1 MALTLGITIGCVA
14 YPTLL
19 QSCAGNLYGQGMV
32 TSSASSTLADR
43 RGLWAFILGV
53 ILVTIGVLL
62 HAPMFWMGR
71 MNHFQLY
78 GMPMGWDMVVGMVA
92 IVGGVAIAAY
102 GLLPRNISGILS
114 QSQEIVVSP
123 PEDAPLSAA
132 HWKLM
137 AVLVIALIIDV
148 MKPASLGFT
157 IPGMVKEYQVA
168 KSTASLVPFFAL
180 CGTVVGSVLWGY
192 IADVYG
198 RKASILLSAVMF
210 VGTSICGAMPSLAWN
225 IGMCFMMGAAAGGML
240 PVTYALLAEMM
251 PSKHR
256 GWALVLVGGL
266 GAVGGY
272 FAASGLSALLQPE
285 FGWRIL
291 WLLNLPTGLSLVL
304 LGAFIP
310 ESAKFLLAR
319 GRREE
324 ARRIME
330 RFGSKARRTT
340 HAEEVALARGPSV
353 ALTGKAFAGKLFAL
367 SLAAICYGLIN
378 FGLLL
383 WLPTDLVARGYSM
396 AVSSKLLAE
405 SALIAFPTVFIVAYL
420 YSRWSTKWSVT
431 ASLAVSL
438 AGLAGVLWLE
448 FTGTGSP
455 VLPVALLII
464 GTNALIAMLLP
475 YAAESFPLRIR
486 GRTTGTVAACT
497 KAGGM
502 LAQFLAILALV
513 PALDVVSLI
522 IIVPTIGALILVA
535 WFGKET
541 RGRDL
546 RDLDPDGHT
555 FAATGV

>member
-1 MALTLGITIGCVA
+1 MLST
-14 YPTLL
+14 
-19 QSCAGNLYGQGMV
+19 
-32 TSSASSTLADR
+32 STLSDR
-43 RGLWAFILGV
+43 RGLLAFILGV
-53 ILVTIGVLL
+53 LAVTTGVLL
-62 HAPMFWMGR
+62 HAPMFWKGR
-71 MNHFQLY
+71 TMNFMLV
-78 GMPMGWDMVVGMVA
+78 GMPMGADMIAGMALIVA
-92 IVGGVAIAAY
+92 GIAVAAY
-102 GLLPRNISGILS
+102 GLLPRNISGILTAS
-114 QSQEIVVSP
+114 QDIVVSP
-123 PEDAPLSAA
+123 PEDAPLSKS
-132 HWKLM
+132 HWILM
-137 AVLVIALIIDV
+137 GVLVIALVIDI

-157 IPGMVKEYQVA
+157 IPGMVSEYQVPKA
-168 KSTASLVPFFAL
+168 TASLVPFFAL
-180 CGTVVGSVLWGY
+180 CGTVVGSVVWGI
-192 IADVYG
+192 IADIYG

-210 VGTSICGAMPSLAWN
+210 VGTSICGAMPSLYWN
-225 IGMCFMMGAAAGGML
+225 IGMCFLMGAAAGGML

-272 FAASGLSALLQPE
+272 FAASGFSALLQPY

-304 LGAFIP
+304 LGALIP

-330 RFGSKARRTT
+330 KFGSKARTT
-340 HAEEVALARGPSV
+340 TRAEEVALAKGPSV
-353 ALTGKAFAGKLFAL
+353 ALTGKAFFGKLFAL

-383 WLPTDLVARGYSM
+383 WLPADLVSRGYSM
-396 AVSSKLLAE
+396 EVTSKLLAE
-405 SALIAFPTVFIVAYL
+405 SALIAFPTVFITAYL
-420 YSRWSTKWSVT
+420 YSSWSTKWSVV
-431 ASLAVSL
+431 ASIAVTL
-438 AGLAGVLWLE
+438 VGLAGVLWLE
-448 FTGTGSP
+448 LTGSGSP
-455 VLPVALLII
+455 VLPVALLIV
-464 GTNALIAMLLP
+464 GTNGLIAMLLP

-502 LAQFLAILALV
+502 FAQFLAILALV
-513 PALDVVSLI
+513 PPLDVVSLI
-522 IIVPTIGALILVA
+522 IIVPTIGALVLVA
-535 WFGKET
+535 VFGKET

>member
-1 MALTLGITIGCVA
+1 MIST
-14 YPTLL
+14 
-19 QSCAGNLYGQGMV
+19 
-32 TSSASSTLADR
+32 STLSDR

-53 ILVTIGVLL
+53 IAVTAGVLL

-78 GMPMGWDMVVGMVA
+78 GMPIGWDMVVGMAA

-102 GLLPRNISGILS
+102 GLLPRNVSDILS

-132 HWKLM
+132 HWTLM
-137 AVLVIALIIDV
+137 AVLVIALIIDI

-157 IPGMVKEYQVA
+157 IPGMIKEYGVPKA
-168 KSTASLVPFFAL
+168 SASLVPFFAL
-180 CGTVVGSVLWGY
+180 VGTVVGSILWGI
-192 IADVYG
+192 IADIYG

-210 VGTSICGAMPSLAWN
+210 VGTSICGAMPSLYWN
-225 IGMCFMMGAAAGGML
+225 VGMCFMMGAAAGGML

-256 GWALVLVGGL
+256 GWSLVLVGGL

-272 FAASGLSALLQPE
+272 FAASGLSALLQPV

-291 WLLNLPTGLSLVL
+291 WLLNLPTGLTLVL
-304 LGAFIP
+304 LGALIP

-324 ARRIME
+324 ARRVME
-330 RFGSKARRTT
+330 RFGSKARSTT
-340 HAEEVALARGPSV
+340 HAEDVALAKGPSV
-353 ALTGKAFAGKLFAL
+353 ALTGKAFFGKLFAL
-367 SLAAICYGLIN
+367 SLAAICFGLVN

-383 WLPTDLVARGYSM
+383 WLPADLVARGYSM
-396 AVSSKLLAE
+396 ELSSKLLAE
-405 SALIAFPTVFIVAYL
+405 SALIAFPTIFIVAYL
-420 YSRWSTKWSVT
+420 YSGWSTKWSVVGSIGVT
-431 ASLAVSL
+431 LL
-438 AGLAGVLWLE
+438 GLAGVLWLE

-455 VLPVALLII
+455 VLPVALLIV

-502 LAQFLAILALV
+502 IAQFLAILALV

-522 IIVPTIGALILVA
+522 IIVPTVAALILVA

-546 RDLDPDGHT
+546 RDLDPDART
-555 FAATGV
+555 FAATGM

>member
-1 MALTLGITIGCVA
+1 
-14 YPTLL
+14 
-19 QSCAGNLYGQGMV
+19 
-32 TSSASSTLADR
+32 
-43 RGLWAFILGV
+43 
-53 ILVTIGVLL
+53 
-62 HAPMFWMGR
+62 
-71 MNHFQLY
+71 
-78 GMPMGWDMVVGMVA
+78 
-92 IVGGVAIAAY
+92 
-102 GLLPRNISGILS
+102 
-114 QSQEIVVSP
+114 
-123 PEDAPLSAA
+123 
-132 HWKLM
+132 
-137 AVLVIALIIDV
+137 
-148 MKPASLGFT
+148 
-157 IPGMVKEYQVA
+157 
-168 KSTASLVPFFAL
+168 
-180 CGTVVGSVLWGY
+180 
-192 IADVYG
+192 
-198 RKASILLSAVMF
+198 
-210 VGTSICGAMPSLAWN
+210 
-225 IGMCFMMGAAAGGML
+225 MCFMMGVAAGGML

-272 FAASGLSALLQPE
+272 FAASGFSALLQPF

-291 WLLNLPTGLSLVL
+291 WILNLPTGLSLVL
-304 LGAFIP
+304 LGTLIP

-324 ARRIME
+324 AARIMR
-330 RFGSKARRTT
+330 RFGSSARRTRPD
-340 HAEEVALARGPSV
+340 EQLALERGRSA
-353 ALTGKAFAGKLFAL
+353 ALTGRAFFGKLFAL
-367 SLAAICYGLIN
+367 SLAAFCFSLIN

-383 WLPTDLVARGYSM
+383 WLPADLVAKGYS
-396 AVSSKLLAE
+396 VGVTSKLLAE

-420 YSRWSTKWSVT
+420 YSGWSTKWSVVG
-431 ASLAVSL
+431 SLAVTL

-448 FTGTGSP
+448 VTGKGSP
-455 VLPVALLII
+455 VFPVALLII

-513 PALDVVSLI
+513 PPLGVVSMI
-522 IIVPTIGALILVA
+522 IIVPTVIALLLVA

-555 FAATGV
+555 FVATGY

>member
-1 MALTLGITIGCVA
+1 MLWPPCERYHRQSQV
-14 YPTLL
+14 L
-19 QSCAGNLYGQGMV
+19 QVIS
-32 TSSASSTLADR
+32 TSTLSDR
-43 RGLWAFILGV
+43 RGLWFFVVGV
-53 ILVTIGVLL
+53 LAVVAGVLL
-62 HAPMFWMGR
+62 HLPMFLMGR
-71 MNHFQLY
+71 MTHFRLY
-78 GMPMGWDMVVGMVA
+78 GMPMGAEMYVGMAA
-92 IVGGVAIAAY
+92 IILGVAIAAY
-102 GLLPRNISGILS
+102 GLLPKNISKQLAA
-114 QSQEIVVSP
+114 SQEIVVTP
-123 PEDAPLSAA
+123 PEDAPLSRA
-132 HWKLM
+132 HWTLM
-137 AVLVIALIIDV
+137 GVLVIALVIDI

-157 IPGMVKEYQVA
+157 IPGMVSEYQVPKA
-168 KSTASLVPFFAL
+168 TASLVPFFAL
-180 CGTVVGSVLWGY
+180 SGTVVGSIVWGV
-192 IADVYG
+192 IADIYG

-210 VGTSICGAMPSLAWN
+210 VGTSICGAMPSLYWN

-272 FAASGLSALLQPE
+272 FAAARLSELLQPT

-304 LGAFIP
+304 LGLLIP

-324 ARRIME
+324 ASRVME
-330 RFGSKARRTT
+330 RFGSRAR
-340 HAEEVALARGPSV
+340 HISPAETLALERGPSV
-353 ALTGKAFAGKLFAL
+353 ALTGRAFLGKLLAL
-367 SLAAICYGLIN
+367 SLAAICFGLIN

-383 WLPTDLVARGYSM
+383 WLPADLVAKGYSV

-405 SALIAFPTVFIVAYL
+405 SALIAFPTVFIVAFA
-420 YSRWSTKWSVT
+420 YSTWSSKWSVV
-431 ASLAVSL
+431 AAVTVTV
-438 AGLAGVLWLE
+438 AGLLGVLQLE

-455 VLPVALLII
+455 VLPVALLIV

-486 GRTTGTVAACT
+486 GRTTGVVAACT

-502 LAQFLAILALV
+502 IAQLLAMFALI
-513 PALDVVSLI
+513 PPLSAVSLI
-522 IIVPTIGALILVA
+522 IIVPTVAALILVG

-546 RDLDPDGHT
+546 RDLDPDGHV
-555 FAATGV
+555 FAATGL

>member
-1 MALTLGITIGCVA
+1 MPRV
-14 YPTLL
+14 
-19 QSCAGNLYGQGMV
+19 
-32 TSSASSTLADR
+32 STLSER
-43 RGLWAFILGV
+43 RGIFAFIIGV
-53 ILVTIGVLL
+53 IAVTAGVLL

-71 MNHFQLY
+71 DMHFMLA
-78 GMPMGWDMVVGMVA
+78 GMPMGADMIAGMA
-92 IVGGVAIAAY
+92 LIVGGVGVAAY
-102 GLLPRNISGILS
+102 GLLPKDVSQILS
-114 QSQEIVVSP
+114 ASQEIVVSP
-123 PEDAPLSAA
+123 PEDAPLSRA
-132 HWKLM
+132 HWILM
-137 AVLVIALIIDV
+137 GVLVVALVIDI

-157 IPGMVKEYQVA
+157 IPGMIEEYDVPEA
-168 KSTASLVPFFAL
+168 TASLVPFFAL
-180 CGTVVGSVLWGY
+180 CGTVVGSVIWGI
-192 IADVYG
+192 IADMYG

-210 VGTSICGAMPSLAWN
+210 VGTSICGAMPSLYWN

-256 GWALVLVGGL
+256 GWSLVLVGGL

-272 FAASGLSALLQPE
+272 FAASGFSALLQPY

-291 WLLNLPTGLSLVL
+291 WLLNLPTGLALVL

-324 ARRIME
+324 ARRVME
-330 RFGSKARRTT
+330 RFGSEARSTRP
-340 HAEEVALARGPSV
+340 AETVALAKGPSV
-353 ALTGKAFAGKLFAL
+353 ALTGRAFFGKLFAL
-367 SLAAICYGLIN
+367 SLAAICYGLVN

-383 WLPTDLVARGYSM
+383 WLPADLVSKGYS
-396 AVSSKLLAE
+396 VELTSRLLAE
-405 SALIAFPTVFIVAYL
+405 SALIAFPTVFLVAYF
-420 YSRWSTKWSVT
+420 YSKFSTKWSVVG
-431 ASLAVSL
+431 SIAVTL

-455 VLPVALLII
+455 VLPVALLIV
-464 GTNALIAMLLP
+464 GTNGLVAMLLP

-513 PALDVVSLI
+513 PPLDIVSLI
-522 IIVPTIGALILVA
+522 IIVPTIVALVLVA
-535 WFGKET
+535 LFGKET